1 MSGEMAGPTVKRN
14 PPKCYMTICDA
25 TGDNCSREASIVSG
39 QWNTVNKVFKTEKK
53 QTTVDVQISV
63 YCPNAKA
70 GAASSVYLDGVT
82 FALD

>member
-1 MSGEMAGPTVKRN
+1 
-14 PPKCYMTICDA
+14 
-25 TGDNCSREASIVSG
+25 
-39 QWNTVNKVFKTEKK
+39 VNKVFKTEKK